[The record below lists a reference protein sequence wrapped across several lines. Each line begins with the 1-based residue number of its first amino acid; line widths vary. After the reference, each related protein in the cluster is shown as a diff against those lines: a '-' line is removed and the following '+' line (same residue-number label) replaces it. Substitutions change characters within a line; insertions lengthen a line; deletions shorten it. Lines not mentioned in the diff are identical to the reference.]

1 MTHNKKVLS
10 LILALA
16 LMIAL
21 FAGCSATSASS
32 EDLVT
37 PKATAK
43 TTSAEDT
50 SDAAEEVSVS
60 QTTTVTT
67 ADSTSDLI
75 GETAAKEISLA
86 DAGLEEDWVSDIWV
100 KLDTD
105 DDTGVQEYEVE
116 FRESGTEYDYEI
128 DATTGDI
135 ISKSTEPVDDD
146 TANIDTT
153 GLIGED
159 AAKEAALTDAGFAE
173 SEVTGLRVQL
183 DTDDG
188 VTIYEVEFCQ
198 GGNEYDYDVNA
209 TTGAIITK
217 SVEPDDDATTQSIDS
232 TGSSADTSTSSLIGK
247 TAAQEVALEDAGFAE
262 SEVTGLTVKQ
272 DKENGVTVYEVE
284 FYQGGNEY
292 DYEINATTGAIVTK
306 SVEPDDDATTQST
319 GSTGSSADTST
330 SSLIGKT
337 AAQEVALEDAGF
349 AESEVTGLTVKQDKE
364 NGVTVYEVEF
374 YQGGNEYD
382 YEINATT
389 GAIVTKSVEPDDDA
403 TTQSTGSTSSSGN
416 STSTSTLIG
425 KTAAQEIALEDA
437 GLTESQV
444 SGLKVK
450 QDKDDGITVYEVEFY
465 TSSAEY
471 E

>member
-21 FAGCSATSASS
+21 FAGCSAASASS
-32 EDLVT
+32 EELVT

-50 SDAAEEVSVS
+50 SDTAEEVTAS
-60 QTTTVTT
+60 TTSTAAETT
-67 ADSTSDLI
+67 ATATADTASDLI
-75 GETAAKEISLA
+75 GETAAKEIALA
-86 DAGLEEDWVSDIWV
+86 DAGFEEDWVSDIWV

-116 FRESGTEYDYEI
+116 FRESGIEYDYEI
-128 DATTGDI
+128 NATTGDI

-146 TANIDTT
+146 VASIDTT

-183 DTDDG
+183 DVDDG

-209 TTGAIITK
+209 ATGAIITS
-217 SVEPDDDATTQSIDS
+217 SVEPDDDAATQ
-232 TGSSADTSTSSLIGK
+232 TSG
-247 TAAQEVALEDAGFAE
+247 
-262 SEVTGLTVKQ
+262 
-272 DKENGVTVYEVE
+272 
-284 FYQGGNEY
+284 
-292 DYEINATTGAIVTK
+292 
-306 SVEPDDDATTQST
+306 ST
-319 GSTGSSADTST
+319 GSTGSTSGT
-330 SSLIGKT
+330 S
-337 AAQEVALEDAGF
+337 
-349 AESEVTGLTVKQDKE
+349 
-364 NGVTVYEVEF
+364 
-374 YQGGNEYD
+374 
-382 YEINATT
+382 
-389 GAIVTKSVEPDDDA
+389 
-403 TTQSTGSTSSSGN
+403 
-416 STSTSTLIG
+416 STLIG
-425 KTAAQEIALEDA
+425 KTSAQEIALEDA

-444 SGLKVK
+444 SGLKAK

-471 E
+471 EYEINGTTGAILSKDVESKSNSAQSGSVIGETAAKEAAFTHAGVSESSVSNLKVKLDTDDGIQVYEVEFRTSSAEYEYEINATTGDIISYEID